1 VTGHGRRAAG
11 EIVSDARGTAAHVA
25 TARRHRAPSPAEFIA
40 CLKQAPCCAAIVAEE
55 HLEAAIAS
63 RAPILFILRGNGL
76 ELSPVVRRIHEAGK
90 LVAVHLDLVA
100 GLRDDPVGVSW
111 LARADVDAIIT
122 SRGRLIPLI
131 RQEGIV
137 AIERLLLSRRS
148 HLDSAITAL
157 SRSSPDVVEV
167 LPGVILPSIA
177 HMIPRFA
184 VPVLAGGF
192 VRTPADVRAILG
204 AGAVGVTTSAQALW
218 ELNEGP

>member
-1 VTGHGRRAAG
+1 MVSARQLTDRARSSRRYQ
-11 EIVSDARGTAAHVA
+11 
-25 TARRHRAPSPAEFIA
+25 APSPAEFIS
-40 CLKQAPCCAAIVAEE
+40 CLAEAPCCAAIVADR
-55 HLEAAIAS
+55 HLDAAIAS

-76 ELSPVVRRIHEAGK
+76 ELGHVVRRIHEAGK

-111 LARADVDAIIT
+111 LARAEVDAIIT

-131 RQEGIV
+131 RQERVV

-148 HLDSAITAL
+148 HLDAAVTAL
-157 SRSSPDVVEV
+157 SRSSPDIVEV

-192 VRTPADVRAILG
+192 VRTPADVRAMLA
-204 AGAVGVTTSAQALW
+204 AGAVGVTTSSQALW
-218 ELNEGP
+218 DRNGG

>member
-1 VTGHGRRAAG
+1 VA
-11 EIVSDARGTAAHVA
+11 DARRPAGH
-25 TARRHRAPSPAEFIA
+25 ARTRRPYRAPSPAEFVA
-40 CLKQAPCCAAIVAEE
+40 CLAQDPCCAAIVADGY
-55 HLEAAIAS
+55 LDAAITS

-76 ELSPVVRRIHEAGK
+76 ELGPVVRRIHEAGK

-111 LARADVDAIIT
+111 LAQAGVDAIIT

-131 RQEGIV
+131 RRERVV

-148 HLDSAITAL
+148 HLDAAVAAL
-157 SRSSPDVVEV
+157 SRSSPDIVEV

-204 AGAVGVTTSAQALW
+204 AGAVGITSSSQSLW
-218 ELNEGP
+218 DFDGR

>member
-1 VTGHGRRAAG
+1 M
-11 EIVSDARGTAAHVA
+11 
-25 TARRHRAPSPAEFIA
+25 RRHRATSPAEFIA
-40 CLKQAPCCAAIVAEE
+40 RLAGTPCCAAIVADR
-55 HLEAAIAS
+55 HLDVAIAS

-76 ELSPVVRRIHEAGK
+76 ELGPVVRRIHDAGK

-111 LARADVDAIIT
+111 LARAEVDAIIT

-131 RQEGIV
+131 RQERVV

-148 HLDSAITAL
+148 HLEAASAAL
-157 SRSSPDVVEV
+157 SRSSPDIVEV

-192 VRTPADVRAILG
+192 VRTPADVRAILA
-204 AGAVGVTTSAQALW
+204 AGAVGVTTSSQALW
-218 ELNEGP
+218 EFDG

>member
-1 VTGHGRRAAG
+1 MADTSASAIRPRPVRRYRPP
-11 EIVSDARGTAAHVA
+11 SA
-25 TARRHRAPSPAEFIA
+25 TEFIA
-40 CLKQAPCCAAIVAEE
+40 CLAEAPCCAAIVADR
-55 HLEAAIAS
+55 HLEVAIAS
-63 RAPILFILRGNGL
+63 RAPILFVLRGNGL
-76 ELSPVVRRIHEAGK
+76 ELGPVVRRIHEVGK

-111 LARADVDAIIT
+111 LARAEVDAIIT

-131 RQEGIV
+131 RQEGII

-148 HLDSAITAL
+148 HLDAAVAAL
-157 SRSSPDVVEV
+157 SRSGPDIVEV

-192 VRTPADVRAILG
+192 VRTPADVRAILA
-204 AGAVGVTTSAQALW
+204 AGAVGVTTSSQSLW
-218 ELNEGP
+218 EFDGQ

>member
-1 VTGHGRRAAG
+1 MA
-11 EIVSDARGTAAHVA
+11 SARQL
-25 TARRHRAPSPAEFIA
+25 TARARSSRRYGAPSPAEFIS
-40 CLKQAPCCAAIVAEE
+40 CLAEAPCCAAIVADR
-55 HLEAAIAS
+55 HLDAAIAS

-76 ELSPVVRRIHEAGK
+76 ELGPVVRRIHEAGK

-111 LARADVDAIIT
+111 LARAEVDAIIT
-122 SRGRLIPLI
+122 SRGRLLPLI
-131 RQEGIV
+131 RQERVV

-148 HLDSAITAL
+148 HLDAAVTAL
-157 SRSSPDVVEV
+157 SRSSPDIVEV

-192 VRTPADVRAILG
+192 VRTPADVKAILA
-204 AGAVGVTTSAQALW
+204 AGAVGVTTSSQALW
-218 ELNEGP
+218 DRNGG